1 MDAVQ
6 AQPSYSNLGIA
17 RLPQSAAIGRWDIVH
32 TICRENWLLNVPITK
47 MGGTVLHLAAYH
59 KQEMIFEQLLQQL
72 RPPGSLLAKVSLK
85 RKNNVGNTPLHYA
98 AEVGSKK
105 ICRSIIEFDRAE
117 SATLLSFHND
127 EGETPLF
134 LAALHGYIDVF
145 LYLHFK
151 CHPGREHSNY
161 CTRKNELAL
170 IILHLH
176 KDLANL
182 GNKKGITPL
191 HLLASKPSA
200 FKSGSNLRSFENII
214 YHSFAITNDQELI
227 RQAREKTCQA
237 AADEQNLERLQVTH
251 GAPSETVRKV
261 RMMKVR
267 HTWSVLIMNNLLE
280 NASMYQ
286 FLQDKE
292 RKKDDID
299 QPATAILIAAKNGIT
314 EMVEKILERYP
325 VAMYEEDR
333 DRKNVVLLTVK
344 HNQPRVYE
352 LLLLLLL
359 LLRKKNTLKYS
370 IFNEVDCDGNSALH
384 LAAEADFNWP
394 VLGAASQMQW
404 GIKWYEYIKNSMQ
417 RSSGLPLLNKNGQTP
432 EEVFTEKHKD
442 LVKIGVPDGVKEV
455 NKNNKASKVL
465 AVSSFVSFCTSLI
478 AVVMFLS
485 ILTSVSDVPS
495 FAVG

>member
-134 LAALHGYIDVF
+134 LAALH
-145 LYLHFK
+145 
-151 CHPGREHSNY
+151 
-161 CTRKNELAL
+161 ELAL

-214 YHSFAITNDQELI
+214 YH
-227 RQAREKTCQA
+227 
-237 AADEQNLERLQVTH
+237 
-251 GAPSETVRKV
+251 
-261 RMMKVR
+261 
-267 HTWSVLIMNNLLE
+267 
-280 NASMYQ
+280 Y
-286 FLQDKE
+286 KE

-404 GIKWYEYIKNSMQ
+404 GIKWYEVCITA
-417 RSSGLPLLNKNGQTP
+417 RLERT
-432 EEVFTEKHKD
+432 
-442 LVKIGVPDGVKEV
+442 
-455 NKNNKASKVL
+455 
-465 AVSSFVSFCTSLI
+465 
-478 AVVMFLS
+478 
-485 ILTSVSDVPS
+485 
-495 FAVG
+495 FA